1 MEYLRGK
8 LISTTVFL
16 IERDADTTDIW
27 GEWEVGELEASKSN
41 IKEIQYPSLNEEG
54 DFLEWWVN
62 AVKGPKS
69 QRQPH
74 SRYTVKFVSL
84 DNLLT

>member
-1 MEYLRGK
+1 M
-8 LISTTVFL
+8 
-16 IERDADTTDIW
+16 
-27 GEWEVGELEASKSN
+27 GELEASKSN
-41 IKEIQYPSLNEEG
+41 IKEIQYPSRNEEG

-74 SRYTVKFVSL
+74 SRYTVKFVSGQSV
-84 DNLLT
+84 DLTPLFQERRGLGGNAETSVTRA